1 MALQQVEFE
10 FNLIVESNEVVRVPN
25 VHLLRLFLVQ
35 QSTKRYKK
43 CLHMFTCT
51 QILWAIQV
59 WPFCAHNVHL
69 VSLLGTAKYKM
80 VQKVFAY
87 VYL

>member
-1 MALQQVEFE
+1 MFVYVYLYPS
-10 FNLIVESNEVVRVPN
+10 IVGNSSVA
-25 VHLLRLFLVQ
+25 
-35 QSTKRYKK
+35 
-43 CLHMFTCT
+43 
-51 QILWAIQV
+51 ILS
-59 WPFCAHNVHL
+59 HNVHL